1 MKKELRRLTQVFSV
15 CIALSVLVAG
25 PAAASGGRLLATGG
39 VTMIEGSAG
48 GGLVPW
54 AVLSSYAEDDEWGGT
69 VTVSQADVSDF
80 RLSVMGASV
89 NFHNRLELSF
99 AKQTFDLTTIGGDL
113 TQNIL
118 GAKYRL
124 AGDII
129 YGQLPQVS
137 LGVQYKENT
146 RFGLPEAVG
155 ARRDSDVD
163 AYLAISR
170 AWLAGPFDRTW
181 LVNAT
186 VRATRANE
194 TGLLG
199 FGGDLNDSHE
209 LMLEAAVGVFLHR
222 SLAVGV
228 EYKQKPS
235 NLSFAGESDW
245 ASMFI
250 AWFPSKSVAITGAY
264 IDLGEIAGLSGQE
277 GFYLSLQASF

>member
-1 MKKELRRLTQVFSV
+1 MKTRMKILASLLPVV
-15 CIALSVLVAG
+15 LSCALVA
-25 PAAASGGRLLATGG
+25 PVSAEGGRLLATGG
-39 VTMIEGSAG
+39 VTMIEGAAG

-54 AVLSSYAEDDEWGGT
+54 AVLSSYAEEDEWGGT
-69 VTVSQADVSDF
+69 VAVSQADVNDF
-80 RLSVMGASV
+80 RLSVMGVSV
-89 NFHNRLELSF
+89 NYRNRLELSF
-99 AKQTFDLTTIGGDL
+99 AKQTFNLTTIGGDL

-124 AGDII
+124 GGDIL
-129 YGQLPQVS
+129 YGQMPQIS
-137 LGVQYKENT
+137 LGLQYKENT
-146 RFGLPEAVG
+146 RFGLPQAVG
-155 ARRDSDVD
+155 AQRDSDID
-163 AYLAISR
+163 AYLAVSR

-181 LVNAT
+181 LVNGT

-209 LMLEAAVGVFLHR
+209 LLAEVAVGVFLHR
-222 SLAVGV
+222 SLALGV

-235 NLSFAGESDW
+235 NLGFAEESDW
-245 ASMFI
+245 SSLFM

-264 IDLGEIAGLSGQE
+264 VDLGEIAGLAGQE